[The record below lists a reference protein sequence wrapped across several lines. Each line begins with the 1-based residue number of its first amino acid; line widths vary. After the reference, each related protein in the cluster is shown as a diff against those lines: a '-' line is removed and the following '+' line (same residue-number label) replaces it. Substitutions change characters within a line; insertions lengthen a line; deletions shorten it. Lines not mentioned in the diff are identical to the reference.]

1 MVDAKVMTIGYGGKK
16 PDNFF
21 VEHDDLK
28 PDMVVDVR
36 QDPFHAFLG
45 VYTKRGLELRLVNIT
60 SG

>member
-45 VYTKRGLELRLVNIT
+45 VKQ
-60 SG
+60 